1 MTLVAKALLAPA
13 PALYRMNRRQIPQI
27 DFASRNGNP
36 GK

>member
-13 PALYRMNRRQIPQI
+13 PALYRMNRRLIPQI
-27 DFASRNGNP
+27 NLASLNGNP